1 MLLTNKLRT
10 KNYAKVLTDTVLSHL
25 HFRGAKIM
33 TERLFEI
40 TFLPFCINTLKY
52 KNKKFHVRLDMFVI
66 PPRILLI
73 DSRDDPFRSVI
84 LYGFYHF
91 I

>member
-1 MLLTNKLRT
+1 
-10 KNYAKVLTDTVLSHL
+10 
-25 HFRGAKIM
+25 M